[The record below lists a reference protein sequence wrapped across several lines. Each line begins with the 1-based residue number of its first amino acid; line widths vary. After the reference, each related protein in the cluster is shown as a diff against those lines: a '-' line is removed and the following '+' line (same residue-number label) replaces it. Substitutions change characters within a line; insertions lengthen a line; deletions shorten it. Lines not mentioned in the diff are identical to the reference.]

1 MSRKK
6 IAVVGGGQIGG
17 ILALLAARKELGDV
31 VLVDIPEKESFIQ
44 GKALDIMQMRPNDG
58 IDVDLTGKGD
68 FSAIEG
74 ADVVLVT
81 AGLPRK
87 PGMSRDDLLSVNMKI
102 IGNVAENVKRH
113 APDAF
118 VVVTTNPLDAMVYA
132 FHKLSGLPGE
142 RVLGMAGALDSA
154 RFRTFIA
161 MEAGLSVKDVSCL
174 VMGGH
179 GPSMVPLTRT
189 ATVGGVPIDAVL
201 SAEQIDTVVQRT
213 RDAGTELV
221 KLYVTGSAYF
231 STASATIEMAEAYL
245 KDKKRVISSAALCR
259 GEYGVDGLFIGV
271 PVVIGAGGMER
282 ILEFELTEPEQA
294 MLDQT
299 VDAVKKTVAET
310 GF

>member
-1 MSRKK
+1 MSRKR
-6 IAVVGGGQIGG
+6 IAIVGGGQIGG
-17 ILALLAARKELGDV
+17 ILALLAAQKELGDV
-31 VLVDIPEKESFIQ
+31 VLVDIPDMESFIQ
-44 GKALDIMQMRPNDG
+44 GKALDIMELRPNEC
-58 IDVDLTGKGD
+58 IDVDLTGTGD
-68 FSAIEG
+68 FSGIAG

-132 FHKLSGLPGE
+132 FQKLSGLPKE

-154 RFRTFIA
+154 RFRAFIA

-179 GPSMVPLTRT
+179 GPSMVPLIRT
-189 ATVGGVPIDAVL
+189 ATVGGVPVDAVL
-201 SAEQIDTVVQRT
+201 SAEQIEATVQRT

-221 KLYVTGSAYF
+221 KLYGTGSAYF
-231 STASATIEMAEAYL
+231 STASATMEMAEAFL
-245 KDKKRVISSAALCR
+245 KDKKRVISSAALCQ
-259 GEYGVDGLFIGV
+259 GEYGIDGLFIGV
-271 PVVIGAGGMER
+271 PVVIGAGGMEK
-282 ILEFELTEPEQA
+282 ILEFELTEQEQA
-294 MLDQT
+294 MLDKT
-299 VDAVKKTVAET
+299 VEAVKKTVAET
-310 GF
+310 GL

>member
-1 MSRKK
+1 MSRKR
-6 IAVVGGGQIGG
+6 IAIVGGGQIGG
-17 ILALLAARKELGDV
+17 ILALLAAQKELGDV
-31 VLVDIPEKESFIQ
+31 VLVDIPDKESFIQ
-44 GKALDIMQMRPNDG
+44 GKALDIMEMRPNDG
-58 IDVDLTGKGD
+58 LDVNLTGKGD

-102 IGNVAENVKRH
+102 IGDVAENVKRH

-132 FHKLSGLPGE
+132 FQKLSGLPKE
-142 RVLGMAGALDSA
+142 RVLGMAGALDTA
-154 RFRTFIA
+154 RFRAFIA

-201 SAEQIDTVVQRT
+201 SAEQIETTVQRT

-221 KLYVTGSAYF
+221 KLYGTGSAYF
-231 STASATIEMAEAYL
+231 STASATIEMTEAYL
-245 KDKKRVISSAALCR
+245 KDKKRVISSAALCQ

-282 ILEFELTEPEQA
+282 ILEFELTEQERA

-299 VDAVKKTVAET
+299 VEAVKKTVAET
-310 GF
+310 GL